1 MNRPSHEE
9 IVEKIALIIGNR
21 PLASAIY
28 RSVTS
33 ALGCPFVHLVGGKTE
48 WDVFKRSLDAA
59 IRDIEEHPRGK
70 LFRRLIEY
78 GPQDPNDPKAL
89 VSNGETTLSD
99 PECGSCVEF
108 IFSHMVNRFKGELA
122 ELLALEHCTAL
133 VQLLQQEGHLPSGV
147 RLYWG
152 DMVQEPRRTGKSGEE
167 CNAQWDSFTKGADGL
182 LVEQIPVQKGKP
194 HNSLSIHG
202 IVEVKSM
209 PLYKKKVLTQINR
222 HIMRLNGGVK
232 LGERVYPPD
241 IMCFS
246 NSGLIRIMVLPS
258 TWKLSREW
266 HNVKTDEGREMV
278 FPEPSEPP
286 IQTQVKELEPNLW
299 KITLAWSQEA
309 LNQAA
314 YEMTFWYMSQVG
326 RHIYTEKNM
335 PKGWEN
341 MTAEKAGY
349 NAIKMMLYYM
359 PLRYLTKRKYRLAIR
374 LYNVYAFG
382 YPLGVDNKEMLW
394 PEDFPDEVGNKNG
407 NNSI

>member
-1 MNRPSHEE
+1 
-9 IVEKIALIIGNR
+9 
-21 PLASAIY
+21 
-28 RSVTS
+28 
-33 ALGCPFVHLVGGKTE
+33 
-48 WDVFKRSLDAA
+48 
-59 IRDIEEHPRGK
+59 
-70 LFRRLIEY
+70 
-78 GPQDPNDPKAL
+78 
-89 VSNGETTLSD
+89 
-99 PECGSCVEF
+99 
-108 IFSHMVNRFKGELA
+108 
-122 ELLALEHCTAL
+122 
-133 VQLLQQEGHLPSGV
+133 
-147 RLYWG
+147 
-152 DMVQEPRRTGKSGEE
+152 
-167 CNAQWDSFTKGADGL
+167 
-182 LVEQIPVQKGKP
+182 
-194 HNSLSIHG
+194 
-202 IVEVKSM
+202 
-209 PLYKKKVLTQINR
+209 
-222 HIMRLNGGVK
+222 
-232 LGERVYPPD
+232 
-241 IMCFS
+241 MCFS
-246 NSGLIRIMVLPS
+246 NSVLIRIMVLPS

-278 FPEPSEPP
+278 FPEPADPP

-326 RHIYTEKNM
+326 RHVYTEKNM